1 MSKIVI
7 RRPTTKDIKELYE
20 LFTIVITDTFVKE
33 GLKDEVE
40 GINEQ
45 IQSKKEYLCQD
56 IESEGKERYFLI
68 ATVNNK
74 IVGTIE
80 YGPVSQL
87 ILECTN
93 NELVG
98 YNEIGSVF
106 VLPEY
111 QKQGIGS
118 LLLNSIYLSLVSNG
132 IKEFCLDSGY
142 TRAQKY
148 WIYKLGEPKYILK
161 DYWGKGFN
169 HMIWCK
175 KTKDIKILY
184 NN

>member
-1 MSKIVI
+1 MSKIEI
-7 RRPTTKDIKELYE
+7 RRPTIKDIKELYE
-20 LFTIVITDTFVKE
+20 LFTIVITDTFTKE

-45 IQSKKEYLCQD
+45 ILSKKEYLLQD
-56 IESEGKERYFLI
+56 VESEGKERYFLI
-68 ATVNNK
+68 ATVNDK

-93 NELVG
+93 NELLG

-118 LLLNSIYLSLVSNG
+118 LLLNSIYLSLLSKG

-148 WIYKLGEPKYILK
+148 WIYKLGTAKYIEN
-161 DYWGKGFN
+161 DYWGKDFH
-169 HMIWCK
+169 HMIWFK
-175 KTKDIKILY
+175 EIKDIEILY
-184 NN
+184 